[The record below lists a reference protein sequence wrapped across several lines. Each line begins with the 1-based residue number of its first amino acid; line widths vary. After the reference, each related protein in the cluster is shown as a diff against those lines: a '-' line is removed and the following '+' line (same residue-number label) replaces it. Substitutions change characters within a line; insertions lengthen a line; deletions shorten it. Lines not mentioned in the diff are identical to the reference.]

1 MQARCVPIHSDSGL
15 IHRNIIKMLC
25 KVKHCLTSVNDFA
38 YYTTLKFKCQVFF
51 YTLIRKTKYV

>member
-25 KVKHCLTSVNDFA
+25 KVEQCLTSVRISFIILP
-38 YYTTLKFKCQVFF
+38 TL
-51 YTLIRKTKYV
+51 